1 MDTHSITFSFF
12 LIFSGAAVF
21 ASIALYTRQPLI
33 IAYVALGA
41 AIGPY
46 GMSMVTDLQ
55 LLSDIGHIGIIFL
68 LFLLG
73 LDMQPQALWSTLRKS
88 MVVAIFS
95 SVAFLGTGFAV
106 AYVFGFSLIDAL
118 IVGAAMMFSSTII
131 GIKLLP
137 TTVLH
142 HRHIGELMIGL
153 LLLQDLLAILVLM
166 VLLGSA
172 NGDAESMGTD
182 LALSLLSLPLL
193 GLAAWLAVRYVLLPL
208 IARFDRF
215 HEYIFLLALGWCLGV
230 AEAGKALGLSEEM
243 GAFIAGIT
251 IATSPISQY
260 IAVNLKP
267 LRDFFLILFF
277 FAVGARFDLALLGQ
291 VWMPALLLS
300 VLVLTLKPVVY
311 HFLLKG
317 VSEKRPLA
325 WDLGF
330 RLGQASEFSLLIAYV
345 AAGSALI
352 SEQASLLIQAT
363 TIITLLASSY
373 IVVLNY
379 PTPIAIS
386 DRLRRD

>member
-1 MDTHSITFSFF
+1 MDVGSITFSFF
-12 LIFSGAAVF
+12 LIFSGAALF

-33 IAYVALGA
+33 IAYIALGA
-41 AIGPY
+41 VIGPY
-46 GMSMVTDLQ
+46 GFSLVTDLQ

-73 LDMQPQALWSTLRKS
+73 LDMQPQALWATLRKS
-88 MVVAIFS
+88 TVVALSSSAIFLTMGF
-95 SVAFLGTGFAV
+95 SVAWL
-106 AYVFGFSLIDAL
+106 FGFTTVEAA

-153 LLLQDLLAILVLM
+153 LLLQDLLAIIVLM
-166 VLLGSA
+166 LLLGA
-172 NGDAESMGTD
+172 QAGDAEQVGTE

-193 GLAAWLAVRYVLLPL
+193 GGAAWAIVRYALLPL

-230 AEAGKALGLSEEM
+230 AEAATALGLSEEI
-243 GAFIAGIT
+243 GAFIAGVT

-277 FAVGARFDLALLGQ
+277 FSVGARFDLALLGQ
-291 VWMPALLLS
+291 VWLPALLLS
-300 VLVLTLKPVVY
+300 ALVLGLKPVVY
-311 HFLLKG
+311 RFLLKG
-317 VSEKRPLA
+317 VSEKRPLS

-345 AAGSALI
+345 AAGNALI

>member
-1 MDTHSITFSFF
+1 MEPGSVTFSFF
-12 LIFSGAAVF
+12 LIFSGAALF
-21 ASIALYTRQPLI
+21 ASVALYTRQPLI
-33 IAYVALGA
+33 IAYIALGA
-41 AIGPY
+41 FIGPY
-46 GMSMVTDLQ
+46 GLSLVTDLN
-55 LLSDIGHIGIIFL
+55 LLADIGHVGIIFL

-88 MVVAIFS
+88 TVVALFS
-95 SVAFLGTGFAV
+95 SALFLAMGFGVAKL
-106 AYVFGFSLIDAL
+106 FGFDTKDSL

-153 LLLQDLLAILVLM
+153 LLLQDLLAIIVLM
-166 VLLGSA
+166 VLLSA
-172 NGDAESMGTD
+172 ASGETEGVGASLG
-182 LALSLLSLPLL
+182 LSLLSLPLL
-193 GLAAWLAVRYVLLPL
+193 AGGAFLVVRYVLLPL
-208 IARFDRF
+208 ITKFDRF
-215 HEYIFLLALGWCLGV
+215 HEYIFLLALGWCLGM
-230 AEAGKALGLSEEM
+230 AEAAGALGLSEEI
-243 GAFIAGIT
+243 GAFIAGVS

-277 FAVGARFDLALLGQ
+277 FSVGARFNLAVLDQ
-291 VWMPALLLS
+291 VLAPAIVLS
-300 VLVLTLKPVVY
+300 ALVLAIKPITY
-311 HFLLKG
+311 RFLLKG
-317 VSEKRPLA
+317 VSEKRSLA

-345 AAGSALI
+345 AIGSALI

-363 TIITLLASSY
+363 TIITLLVSSY
-373 IVVLNY
+373 IVVFNFA
-379 PTPIAIS
+379 TPIAIS

>member
-1 MDTHSITFSFF
+1 MEPGSVTFSFF
-12 LIFSGAAVF
+12 LIFSGAALF

-33 IAYVALGA
+33 IAYIALGA
-41 AIGPY
+41 FIGPY
-46 GMSMVTDLQ
+46 GLSLVTDLN
-55 LLSDIGHIGIIFL
+55 LLADIGHVGIIFL

-88 MVVAIFS
+88 TVVALFS
-95 SVAFLGTGFAV
+95 SALFLAMGFGVAKL
-106 AYVFGFSLIDAL
+106 FGFDTKDSL

-153 LLLQDLLAILVLM
+153 LLLQDLLAIIVLM
-166 VLLGSA
+166 VLLSA
-172 NGDAESMGTD
+172 ASGEMEGVGASLG
-182 LALSLLSLPLL
+182 LSLLSLPLL
-193 GLAAWLAVRYVLLPL
+193 AGGAFLVVRYVLLPL
-208 IARFDRF
+208 ITKFDRF
-215 HEYIFLLALGWCLGV
+215 HEYIFLLALGWCLGM
-230 AEAGKALGLSEEM
+230 AEAAGALGLSEEI
-243 GAFIAGIT
+243 GAFIAGVS

-277 FAVGARFDLALLGQ
+277 FSVGARFNLAVLDQ
-291 VWMPALLLS
+291 VLAPAIVLS
-300 VLVLTLKPVVY
+300 ALVLAIKPITY
-311 HFLLKG
+311 RFLLKG
-317 VSEKRPLA
+317 VSEKRSLA

-345 AAGSALI
+345 AIGSALI

-363 TIITLLASSY
+363 TIITLLVSSY
-373 IVVLNY
+373 IVVFNFA
-379 PTPIAIS
+379 TPIAIS